1 MALSDVRLSILAFP
15 QRWGPSGLEARVL
28 LLPTGNPTSPPAF
41 TNLPTFAGTSWPLR
55 AMVLPGLDS
64 LLGPDPGATPG
75 ALPVPFVASSPVSAL
90 ALFQALAAELNPV
103 PAEPQAQRLAKLSG
117 VNIRKQLPE
126 SYTKAFRFERPGP
139 GTTLGNE
146 FGCALRDTKPATDA
160 DKKPPDTITWGA
172 VLSFALRQPL
182 VARALGLIHDLPPLV
197 IPAPGPLDKGG
208 WLYVELDPAG
218 LQPAPADC
226 VRSYAARL
234 PSLAPGD
241 DRGLFGAVLFPVRL
255 TGAGDYGAALT
266 EASIY
271 DDGFAKIVHSA
282 QALTADAASSG
293 HNKLR
298 PATDAG
304 IDLGWD
310 DEQVTVWLNRQ
321 LEAMNVRLGAPG
333 KAIEAPFGVSGYR
346 IDARLPDHPALTD
359 WHSLCLAQSVGTDGN
374 PGPLVFPP
382 AAAEPVFSA
391 IFNDELTVE
400 PVPVRSIHAT
410 DGRAWLPQHFTRW
423 QGKSLVAN
431 DPTLFQLAG
440 TSPRDANGDPLHVP
454 PPLYLGAGTQVPLRY
469 GTRYEFRCRLADLT
483 GGGPKEDTDAVNPGP
498 APIATTR
505 FVRNVPPKSARI
517 KTDIPLPAPGEAN
530 KEVST
535 VNTVDV
541 WRPLIGYP
549 ELVFTGIDDPAV
561 VQALLAA
568 APAARAVGEGV
579 GVNDPD
585 VTHLRVAVQVRAPAH
600 DPGPEDR
607 RDGDYRTVYEL
618 EIPFPAFDA
627 NDVMNPGLPL
637 SLALDYVDVA
647 DVETMPLPPAGATT
661 LKIPRAR
668 DVRLRLTPLCE
679 DKPDYFGADWVRE
692 GLTVNVATNANAV
705 NEAGLFEDQ
714 AQERDLR
721 CTFLQPDEAMV
732 QRLAGE
738 LDLSA
743 NGLTLSA
750 PVGERVVFG
759 ASAALRHML
768 AQDRSAITFA
778 ANSELL
784 GHWIVGFQLT
794 LNRDWTWDGLEDVGL
809 VVRRRAH
816 AAAAPVVVGEVH
828 LPFAVTANAI
838 AGADA
843 PGQNRRAKTRIVFL
857 DAVDPNPPAGE
868 FPSQPTPEWTT
879 EPQLRGLPAAGAA
892 LARTR
897 AIELPIAVRPRQT
910 PKLVSAGIALSPYQA
925 IENYSAT
932 VPRQRVLWFELAE
945 PVEDPNDALYARV
958 LAYGPDPLL
967 SGVITHML
975 LPVPEL
981 PIGPTTLFDMVEK
994 ALPLPPE
1001 PPPLP
1006 VDPEPARV
1014 IVPNQPA
1021 DSSGLDAMSEMVEG
1035 EPAPGETRSRYFI
1048 VPLPPGVEPDA
1059 PEMLGF
1065 WTYELR
1071 VGHKKLWC
1079 NAQARF
1085 GRPLVVNGVQ
1095 HPAPTLLCSAFRVKP
1110 SPPAAPPPERIVI
1123 TAQFATAVFQDKR
1136 LTTTP
1141 LDPRTRIWVLLYAQV
1156 MQADGTTRRNVLLG
1170 RAPAFPRFDTG
1181 VDGKPIAPKTRDVI
1195 GVAEFPVPQVE
1206 LALGELAL
1214 PPDVPLSVIAVEL
1227 LPGDRLL
1234 QTSTPFLEGSAYFL
1248 FDQPEVA
1255 VGTFGPTAG
1264 GWAPSTNATFFNPS
1278 ASLVASDPLGSEL
1291 GSLAS
1296 RRILRCSPLTPVA
1309 PSC

>member
-1 MALSDVRLSILAFP
+1 M
-15 QRWGPSGLEARVL
+15 
-28 LLPTGNPTSPPAF
+28 
-41 TNLPTFAGTSWPLR
+41 
-55 AMVLPGLDS
+55 
-64 LLGPDPGATPG
+64 
-75 ALPVPFVASSPVSAL
+75 
-90 ALFQALAAELNPV
+90 
-103 PAEPQAQRLAKLSG
+103 
-117 VNIRKQLPE
+117 
-126 SYTKAFRFERPGP
+126 
-139 GTTLGNE
+139 
-146 FGCALRDTKPATDA
+146 
-160 DKKPPDTITWGA
+160 
-172 VLSFALRQPL
+172 
-182 VARALGLIHDLPPLV
+182 
-197 IPAPGPLDKGG
+197 
-208 WLYVELDPAG
+208 
-218 LQPAPADC
+218 
-226 VRSYAARL
+226 RSYAARL

-549 ELVFTGIDDPAV
+549 ELVFTGIDDPESCKRCSPRRRP
-561 VQALLAA
+561 LARWA
-568 APAARAVGEGV
+568 KASVSTTPMSRICGWRCRCVS
-579 GVNDPD
+579 
-585 VTHLRVAVQVRAPAH
+585 PAH

-618 EIPFPAFDA
+618 EIPSRRIRFQRRDKSGTAAVARIGLRRCCRRRNDA
-627 NDVMNPGLPL
+627 
-637 SLALDYVDVA
+637 AA
-647 DVETMPLPPAGATT
+647 AGRRPT

-721 CTFLQPDEAMV
+721 CT
-732 QRLAGE
+732 
-738 LDLSA
+738 S
-743 NGLTLSA
+743 
-750 PVGERVVFG
+750 
-759 ASAALRHML
+759 
-768 AQDRSAITFA
+768 
-778 ANSELL
+778 
-784 GHWIVGFQLT
+784 
-794 LNRDWTWDGLEDVGL
+794 
-809 VVRRRAH
+809 
-816 AAAAPVVVGEVH
+816 
-828 LPFAVTANAI
+828 
-838 AGADA
+838 
-843 PGQNRRAKTRIVFL
+843 
-857 DAVDPNPPAGE
+857 PAG
-868 FPSQPTPEWTT
+868 
-879 EPQLRGLPAAGAA
+879 
-892 LARTR
+892 
-897 AIELPIAVRPRQT
+897 
-910 PKLVSAGIALSPYQA
+910 
-925 IENYSAT
+925 
-932 VPRQRVLWFELAE
+932 
-945 PVEDPNDALYARV
+945 
-958 LAYGPDPLL
+958 
-967 SGVITHML
+967 
-975 LPVPEL
+975 
-981 PIGPTTLFDMVEK
+981 
-994 ALPLPPE
+994 
-1001 PPPLP
+1001 
-1006 VDPEPARV
+1006 
-1014 IVPNQPA
+1014 
-1021 DSSGLDAMSEMVEG
+1021 
-1035 EPAPGETRSRYFI
+1035 
-1048 VPLPPGVEPDA
+1048 
-1059 PEMLGF
+1059 
-1065 WTYELR
+1065 
-1071 VGHKKLWC
+1071 
-1079 NAQARF
+1079 
-1085 GRPLVVNGVQ
+1085 
-1095 HPAPTLLCSAFRVKP
+1095 
-1110 SPPAAPPPERIVI
+1110 
-1123 TAQFATAVFQDKR
+1123 
-1136 LTTTP
+1136 
-1141 LDPRTRIWVLLYAQV
+1141 
-1156 MQADGTTRRNVLLG
+1156 
-1170 RAPAFPRFDTG
+1170 
-1181 VDGKPIAPKTRDVI
+1181 
-1195 GVAEFPVPQVE
+1195 
-1206 LALGELAL
+1206 
-1214 PPDVPLSVIAVEL
+1214 
-1227 LPGDRLL
+1227 
-1234 QTSTPFLEGSAYFL
+1234 
-1248 FDQPEVA
+1248 
-1255 VGTFGPTAG
+1255 
-1264 GWAPSTNATFFNPS
+1264 
-1278 ASLVASDPLGSEL
+1278 
-1291 GSLAS
+1291 
-1296 RRILRCSPLTPVA
+1296 
-1309 PSC
+1309 